1 MKITNLYRRD
11 VIRLD
16 TDDQTYFT
24 KEGYLIDHSVVTRIG
39 IFEYHN
45 PDGSV
50 RKEFRPPEEVFSSD
64 SLVSYVGK
72 PVIVT
77 HDAGYVTKDNVT
89 DEEIGTILEPGYR
102 DGDKVRAKIVI
113 HDVDSM
119 KESGLKELSLGYNL
133 DIDNTPGEYQGE
145 HYDAV
150 QRNIRINHLALVA
163 EARAGDSARLNI
175 DGKDRDAN
183 SIKEG
188 GRVMRHTRFDG
199 EPMSP
204 EDYMKGIKGLHQGKE
219 DEDDAPQ
226 TPEEKIQMVRDR
238 WDRRDG
244 DEAPQSLEEATQKL
258 DEQDKD
264 IQTLLDSID
273 EIQAKNDITTSQED
287 EDDLEEDEDDEIPM
301 NKDSVDKRIRER
313 VAILWMA
320 DRLNLDGV
328 ENLSNLEIKK
338 RVIKA
343 VNPKVRLDGK
353 SKGYI
358 NYAYQYAIENGVG
371 RKDVSFQR
379 AQMSGRLNHDSAD
392 QTGLTAAMAARKR
405 MQESLNLATALLPE
419 LLPAMALRFRRPLQ
433 MCLRALWFTRLTNW
447 LQIIPCPLQRVRPC
461 PSSVSARCRHALMA
475 M

>member
-16 TDDQTYFT
+16 TNDQTYFT
-24 KEGYLIDHSVVTRIG
+24 KEGYLIDHPVVTRIG

-50 RKEFRPPEEVFSSD
+50 RKEFRPPEEVFSDD
-64 SLVSYVGK
+64 SLASYVGK
-72 PVIVT
+72 PVIIT

-133 DIDNTPGEYQGE
+133 DIDNTPGEYNGE

-150 QRNIRINHLALVA
+150 QRNIRINHLALVG
-163 EARAGDSARLNI
+163 EARAGEKARLNI
-175 DGKDRDAN
+175 DGKDRSAN
-183 SIKEG
+183 STNEG
-188 GRVMRHTRFDG
+188 GRVMRHTRNDG

-204 EDYMKGIKGLHQGKE
+204 EDYMKGIRGLQEEKE
-219 DEDDAPQ
+219 DDNDVALTDLPKNKDEDDAP

-238 WDRRDG
+238 RDRRDG
-244 DEAPQSLEEATQKL
+244 DEAPQTLEEATEKL

-273 EIQAKNDITTSQED
+273 EIQAKNDIGTSNEG
-287 EDDLEEDEDDEIPM
+287 EDDGLEEDEDDELPM

-313 VAILWMA
+313 VAILRMA

-343 VNPKVRLDGK
+343 VSPKVRLDGK

-358 NYAYQYAIENGVG
+358 NYAYQYAIENNVGG
-371 RKDVSFQR
+371 RKGIDWQR
-379 AQMSGRLNHDSAD
+379 TQMAGRLNHDSAD
-392 QTGLTAAMAARKR
+392 QTGLTAAMAARAR
-405 MQESLNLATALLPE
+405 MQERKNGGK
-419 LLPAMALRFRRPLQ
+419 
-433 MCLRALWFTRLTNW
+433 
-447 LQIIPCPLQRVRPC
+447 
-461 PSSVSARCRHALMA
+461 
-475 M
+475 

>member
-16 TDDQTYFT
+16 TNDQTYFT
-24 KEGYLIDHSVVTRIG
+24 KEGYLIDHPVVTRIG

-50 RKEFRPPEEVFSSD
+50 RKEFRPPEEVFSDD
-64 SLVSYVGK
+64 SLASYVGK
-72 PVIVT
+72 PVIIT

-133 DIDNTPGEYQGE
+133 DIDNTPGEYNGE

-175 DGKDRDAN
+175 DSKDRSAN
-183 SIKEG
+183 STNKG
-188 GRVMRHTRFDG
+188 GRVMRHTRNDG

-204 EDYMKGIKGLHQGKE
+204 EDYMKGIRGLQEEKEDDDDVALTDFPENE
-219 DEDDAPQ
+219 DEDDAP

-238 WDRRDG
+238 RDRRDG
-244 DEAPQSLEEATQKL
+244 DEAPQTLEEATEKL

-273 EIQAKNDITTSQED
+273 EIQAKNDIGTSNED
-287 EDDLEEDEDDEIPM
+287 DDDDLEEDEDDELPM

-313 VAILWMA
+313 VAILRMA

-343 VNPKVRLDGK
+343 VSPKVRLDGK

-358 NYAYQYAIENGVG
+358 NYAYQYAIENNVGG
-371 RKDVSFQR
+371 RKGIDWQR
-379 AQMSGRLNHDSAD
+379 TQMAGRLNHDSAD
-392 QTGLTAAMAARKR
+392 QTGLTAAMAARAR
-405 MQESLNLATALLPE
+405 MQERKNGGK
-419 LLPAMALRFRRPLQ
+419 
-433 MCLRALWFTRLTNW
+433 
-447 LQIIPCPLQRVRPC
+447 
-461 PSSVSARCRHALMA
+461 
-475 M
+475 

>member
-16 TDDQTYFT
+16 TNDQTYFT
-24 KEGYLIDHSVVTRIG
+24 KEGYLIDHPVVTRIG

-50 RKEFRPPEEVFSSD
+50 RKEFRPPEEVFSDD
-64 SLVSYVGK
+64 SLASYVGK
-72 PVIVT
+72 PVIIT

-133 DIDNTPGEYQGE
+133 DIDNTPGEYNGE

-175 DGKDRDAN
+175 DSKDRSAN
-183 SIKEG
+183 STNKG
-188 GRVMRHTRFDG
+188 GRVMRHTRNDG

-204 EDYMKGIKGLHQGKE
+204 EDYMKGIRGLQEEKEDDDDVALTDLPENE
-219 DEDDAPQ
+219 DEDDAP

-238 WDRRDG
+238 RDRRDG
-244 DEAPQSLEEATQKL
+244 DEAPQTLEEATEKL

-273 EIQAKNDITTSQED
+273 EIQAKNDIGTSNED
-287 EDDLEEDEDDEIPM
+287 DDDDLEEDEDDELPM

-313 VAILWMA
+313 VAILRMA

-343 VNPKVRLDGK
+343 VSPKVRLDGK

-358 NYAYQYAIENGVG
+358 NYAYQYAIENNVGG
-371 RKDVSFQR
+371 RKGIDWQR
-379 AQMSGRLNHDSAD
+379 TQMAGRLNHDSAD
-392 QTGLTAAMAARKR
+392 QTGLTAAMAARAR
-405 MQESLNLATALLPE
+405 MQKRKNGGK
-419 LLPAMALRFRRPLQ
+419 
-433 MCLRALWFTRLTNW
+433 
-447 LQIIPCPLQRVRPC
+447 
-461 PSSVSARCRHALMA
+461 
-475 M
+475 

>member
-1 MKITNLYRRD
+1 MRITNLYRRD

-16 TDDQTYFT
+16 TEDQTYFT
-24 KEGYLIDHSVVTRIG
+24 KEGYLIDHPVVTRIG

-50 RKEFRPPEEVFSSD
+50 RKEFRPPEEVFNPD
-64 SLVSYVGK
+64 SLASYAGK

-89 DEEIGTILEPGYR
+89 DEEIGTILEPGYQ

-204 EDYMKGIKGLHQGKE
+204 EDYMKGIKGLQG
-219 DEDDAPQ
+219 
-226 TPEEKIQMVRDR
+226 
-238 WDRRDG
+238 RRKT
-244 DEAPQSLEEATQKL
+244 AMMR
-258 DEQDKD
+258 
-264 IQTLLDSID
+264 
-273 EIQAKNDITTSQED
+273 TSQ
-287 EDDLEEDEDDEIPM
+287 I
-301 NKDSVDKRIRER
+301 
-313 VAILWMA
+313 
-320 DRLNLDGV
+320 
-328 ENLSNLEIKK
+328 
-338 RVIKA
+338 
-343 VNPKVRLDGK
+343 
-353 SKGYI
+353 
-358 NYAYQYAIENGVG
+358 
-371 RKDVSFQR
+371 F
-379 AQMSGRLNHDSAD
+379 
-392 QTGLTAAMAARKR
+392 RKR
-405 MQESLNLATALLPE
+405 MRT
-419 LLPAMALRFRRPLQ
+419 RT
-433 MCLRALWFTRLTNW
+433 MCLRLRRRRSRW
-447 LQIIPCPLQRVRPC
+447 
-461 PSSVSARCRHALMA
+461 
-475 M
+475 

>member
-24 KEGYLIDHSVVTRIG
+24 KEGYLIDHPVVTRIG

-50 RKEFRPPEEVFSSD
+50 RKEFRPPEEVFSDD
-64 SLVSYVGK
+64 SLASYVGK

-133 DIDNTPGEYQGE
+133 DIDNTPGEYNGE

-175 DGKDRDAN
+175 DSKDRDAN

-204 EDYMKGIKGLHQGKE
+204 EDYMKGIKGLQEEKEDDDDVALADLPENE

-238 WDRRDG
+238 RDRRDG
-244 DEAPQSLEEATQKL
+244 DEAPQNLEEATQKL

-273 EIQAKNDITTSQED
+273 EIQAKNDISAGKTDAED
-287 EDDLEEDEDDEIPM
+287 EDLEEDEDDEDVVL

-313 VAILWMA
+313 VSILRMA
-320 DRLNLDGV
+320 DRLHLDGV
-328 ENLSNLEIKK
+328 DRLSNLEIKK

-343 VNPKVRLDGK
+343 VNPNVRLDGK

-358 NYAYQYAIENGVG
+358 NYAYQYAIDNSVIGK
-371 RKDVSFQR
+371 KDVSFQR
-379 AQMSGRLNHDSAD
+379 MQMSGRLNHDSAD
-392 QTGLTAAMAARKR
+392 MRNGLTAAQEARQR
-405 MQESLNLATALLPE
+405 M
-419 LLPAMALRFRRPLQ
+419 
-433 MCLRALWFTRLTNW
+433 
-447 LQIIPCPLQRVRPC
+447 IQREEGGNN
-461 PSSVSARCRHALMA
+461 
-475 M
+475 

>member
-16 TDDQTYFT
+16 TNDQTYFT
-24 KEGYLIDHSVVTRIG
+24 KEGYLIDHPVVTRTG

-50 RKEFRPPEEVFSSD
+50 RKEFRPPEEVFSDD
-64 SLVSYVGK
+64 SLASYVGK
-72 PVIVT
+72 PVIIT

-89 DEEIGTILEPGYR
+89 DEEIGTILESGFR

-133 DIDNTPGEYQGE
+133 DIDNTPGEYNGE

-175 DGKDRDAN
+175 DSKDRSAN
-183 SIKEG
+183 GINEG
-188 GRVMRHTRFDG
+188 GRVMRHTRKDG

-204 EDYMKGIKGLHQGKE
+204 EDYMKGIRGLQEEKEDDDDVALADLPENE
-219 DEDDAPQ
+219 DEDDVP

-238 WDRRDG
+238 RDRRDG
-244 DEAPQSLEEATQKL
+244 DEAPQTLEEATEKL

-273 EIQAKNDITTSQED
+273 EIQAKNDIGASN
-287 EDDLEEDEDDEIPM
+287 EDEDDELEEDENDELPM

-313 VAILWMA
+313 VAILRMA

-328 ENLSNLEIKK
+328 EDLSNLEIKK

-358 NYAYQYAIENGVG
+358 NYAYQYAIENNVGG
-371 RKDVSFQR
+371 RKGIDWQR
-379 AQMSGRLNHDSAD
+379 TQMAGRLNHDSAD
-392 QTGLTAAMAARKR
+392 QTGLTAAMAARAR
-405 MQESLNLATALLPE
+405 MQE
-419 LLPAMALRFRRPLQ
+419 RKKGGK
-433 MCLRALWFTRLTNW
+433 
-447 LQIIPCPLQRVRPC
+447 
-461 PSSVSARCRHALMA
+461 
-475 M
+475 